1 MQQEAVSKEAHT
13 SEKSKE
19 FTKKLDNSEEIP

>member
-1 MQQEAVSKEAHT
+1 MMR

-19 FTKKLDNSEEIP
+19 F